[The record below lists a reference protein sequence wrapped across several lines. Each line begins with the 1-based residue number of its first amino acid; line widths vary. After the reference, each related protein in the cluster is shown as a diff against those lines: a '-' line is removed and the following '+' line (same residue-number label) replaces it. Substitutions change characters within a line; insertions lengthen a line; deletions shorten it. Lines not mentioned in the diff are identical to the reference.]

1 MQPGLSIFFINGSQ
15 GCLLDEEKK
24 EFKLEDIIEHIGVP
38 GQPVLFWSDTIHC
51 GRKYRTEESE
61 PDESEPEESEGVPE
75 DESELRIK
83 RRKTEASGA
92 SRSNSSAEY
101 TSTVSKMQWT
111 KLSRLGSKS

>member
-1 MQPGLSIFFINGSQ
+1 M
-15 GCLLDEEKK
+15 DEEKK

-92 SRSNSSAEY
+92 SRSNSSAES
-101 TSTVSKMQWT
+101 TSTMQWS
-111 KLSRLGSKS
+111 LSNQSRPGSKS